1 MTGEEFVKLCYE
13 EKEAALKEYFDVNG
27 ESLVSEK
34 IKNLIESGTDRD
46 ALQNVVDLVMNE
58 CFYALLLGLDG
69 EASLGNV
76 QMTYKL
82 YDEDDNLLNEC
93 GEIEAAAFE
102 YFMEES

>member
-102 YFMEES
+102 YFMEE

>member
-13 EKEAALKEYFDVNG
+13 EKEILLKEYFDMDS

-34 IKNLIESGTDRD
+34 IKSLITAGTDRQSLFD
-46 ALQNVVDLVMNE
+46 IINSTLNE
-58 CFYALLLGLDG
+58 SYYRLLLGLDG

-82 YDEDDNLLNEC
+82 YDEDKNLLNEC
-93 GEIEAAAFE
+93 GELEAAAFQ
-102 YFMEES
+102 YFMEE